1 MFLAAAVL
9 NCFQQVNQTAWFCL
23 LIEDA
28 NPGDLVEI
36 YTWVTIGGLV
46 AVFLPLPGL
55 FVNAYSIV
63 PGGAG
68 AVFLF
73 ALTMVAKTLITF
85 RFCHET
91 GQGRIR
97 REQPGVVPYCR
108 CWGITAS

>member
-9 NCFQQVNQTAWFCL
+9 NCFEQVNQTAWFCL

-46 AVFLPLPGL
+46 AVFFAPLSGL

-63 PGGAG
+63 P
-68 AVFLF
+68 VVRVLYFLF
-73 ALTMVAKTLITF
+73 ALTMVPK
-85 RFCHET
+85 R
-91 GQGRIR
+91 
-97 REQPGVVPYCR
+97 
-108 CWGITAS
+108 